1 MRNCV
6 QLVCRLIY
14 LLYRYRVVAVPSESE
29 PLLLSEQARLEIRDL
44 IVTLELPP
52 GAVISEAD
60 LMKRLHM
67 GRTPVREALRALAH
81 ERLVD
86 VYPRRGM
93 FVAGIDAR
101 DLASLSEAREMLE
114 PAAARLAAQRLADDD
129 RLELDHLLHAL
140 DTIAGQPQGRDLM
153 ALDQRL
159 HRFIYRCARNPFL
172 EGVLDDYYTHA
183 LRIWF
188 LALDRLEHLDDAV
201 LEHRAILEAVRD
213 GDEQRAADTMAA
225 HIGGFETAI
234 RRAL

>member
-1 MRNCV
+1 M
-6 QLVCRLIY
+6 
-14 LLYRYRVVAVPSESE
+14 YRSRVVAVPSESE

-188 LALDRLEHLDDAV
+188 LALDRLEHLNDAV

>member
-1 MRNCV
+1 MRDCV

-14 LLYRYRVVAVPSESE
+14 LLYRSRVVAVPSESE

-114 PAAARLAAQRLADDD
+114 PAAARLADDD

-188 LALDRLEHLDDAV
+188 LALDRLEHLNDAV